1 VTEVNGLRLAYRGFV
16 AGLAGG
22 YVWAALA
29 MVLGAFVHGDP
40 LAPLRPIALAV
51 HPLAG
56 TPELSFVVG
65 LAAIQAAGGVV
76 GMTFAYFFGRFFT
89 VRPTLTAAAPLVA
102 ILIWVFVAAA
112 VAGETSISQ
121 FATSPI
127 GVVATIGYGLLL
139 GIWLPLRGDVI
150 RLPGPDQSGS
160 PST

>member
-1 VTEVNGLRLAYRGFV
+1 MTEVNGLRLAYRGFV

-29 MVLGAFVHGDP
+29 MGLAAIVHGDP
-40 LAPLRPIALAV
+40 LEPLRPIALAV

-65 LAAIQAAGGVV
+65 LAAIQAAGGVI

-89 VRPTLTAAAPLVA
+89 VRPTLVAAAPLVA
-102 ILIWVFVAAA
+102 VLAWVIVSAA
-112 VAGETSISQ
+112 VVGETSIAE

-127 GVVATIGYGLLL
+127 GVLATIGYGVLL
-139 GIWLPLRGDVI
+139 GIWIPLRGEVT
-150 RLPGPDQSGS
+150 RPEADQPGS

>member
-29 MVLGAFVHGDP
+29 MVLAAIVHGDP
-40 LAPLRPIALAV
+40 LQPLRPIALAV

-65 LAAIQAAGGVV
+65 LASIQAAGGII

-89 VRPTLTAAAPLVA
+89 VRPTLMAAAPLVTV
-102 ILIWVFVAAA
+102 LIWVIVAA
-112 VAGETSISQ
+112 VVVGETAITE

-127 GVVATIGYGLLL
+127 GVVATIGYGVLL
-139 GIWLPLRGDVI
+139 GVSIPLRGEVT
-150 RLPGPDQSGS
+150 RPPDDQPGS